1 MIAKKATQIA
11 KTLGQGLAEGALEA
25 AVRHALNI
33 GNAMSVSEEKE
44 CDSVINAYRQIEW
57 DTEDELIG
65 KPTLSA
71 DGVAA
76 VSAKATK
83 SVKPAT
89 KTKIVKETKRA
100 SKKVMKSRAAAEK
113 AKKSTEPKV
122 KKPGTDAKLR
132 ELILAGKTNE
142 QALAATLKA
151 FPKAKTSM
159 ACASW
164 NRSQLRNHGEKYGL
178 TKAQMAKVLTNAQ
191 AGEKK

>member
-1 MIAKKATQIA
+1 MIAKKATTLA
-11 KTLGQGLAEGALEA
+11 TTLGKGLNQAALLVEVA
-25 AVRHALNI
+25 KLNLS
-33 GNAMSVSEEKE
+33 APDA
-44 CDSVINAYRQIEW
+44 DSVINAYRQIQW
-57 DTEDELIG
+57 DGEDDLIG
-65 KPTLSA
+65 KPTPLVDA
-71 DGVAA
+71 IAGPAP
-76 VSAKATK
+76 KATK
-83 SVKPAT
+83 KATKKSAAKPAA
-89 KTKIVKETKRA
+89 KKAVKK
-100 SKKVMKSRAAAEK
+100 AA
-113 AKKSTEPKV
+113 AKKSADVKEPTV

-178 TKAQMAKVLTNAQ
+178 TKAQMAKVPTNKE